1 MECLVMLKGVPESG
15 RSDELASDTGTPRC
29 VASRVSAQP
38 LNAIASVRIAARV
51 TCNRFTALLEIDGA
65 RLVPARPKGSG
76 FKYACEPAL
85 QAHRQPQAHVGS
97 DAEYAVRAAAHAGRA
112 AVKLLRIVGD
122 VDSHQAE
129 AEVA

>member
-15 RSDELASDTGTPRC
+15 RSAEFASDTGTPRC

-38 LNAIASVRIAARV
+38 LAAIASVRIDARV
-51 TCNRFTALLEIDGA
+51 TCNRFTALLEMDGA

-85 QAHRQPQAHVGS
+85 QAHRQPQPDVGS
-97 DAEYAVRAAAHAGRA
+97 DGLVMLVHKRT
-112 AVKLLRIVGD
+112 
-122 VDSHQAE
+122 
-129 AEVA
+129 